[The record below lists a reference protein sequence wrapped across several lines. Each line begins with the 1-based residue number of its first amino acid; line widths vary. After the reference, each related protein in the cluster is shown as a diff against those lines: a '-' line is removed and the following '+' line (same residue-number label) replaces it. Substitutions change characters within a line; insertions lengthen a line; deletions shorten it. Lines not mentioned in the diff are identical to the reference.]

1 MSSETRDAGLK
12 TRRQVMGDQF
22 VDTALA
28 GANFYTEPLQE
39 FINEHAWGSVWQRGT
54 LDLKTRSLVT
64 LAMLTAL
71 GRTNELKGHLRGAAN
86 NGATTEEIRE
96 VLLHAAVY
104 CGVPAAAEALKT
116 AAEVLPVAK

>member
-22 VDTALA
+22 VDSALA
-28 GANFYTEPLQE
+28 STNFYTEPLQE

-86 NGATTEEIRE
+86 NGATTAEIRE

-116 AAEVLPVAK
+116 AAEVLPVET